1 MKKFFTILIVLVAI
15 FLFRA
20 EIKDAGDKL
29 SNYIQINILNKYEN
43 NQGDEGNNLDNM
55 ENNYSDSGI
64 EDENNG
70 NNSNVSNGS
79 YINYENY
86 KNIRLGQSVKDIKS
100 KLGEPNKIEK
110 SEYGFDWYVYN
121 SDYSKFCMV
130 GILQNKVVAL
140 FSNTMDSCE
149 SNIKLGTTESQVL
162 KNYKPLEYRL
172 KGNVRYIINE
182 DYYSVIKTKTCYIT
196 AFYDSFDGNKVVGI
210 QIISKKVEENMD
222 GIYSTDSSIC
232 GDFENVNRYLINSER
247 FNKNLNTLSY
257 DENATLCARSHSKD
271 MRDNDYFA
279 HNNLKNQTPFDRM
292 SSYNINYM
300 AAAENIAGGQTSGI
314 FAHYALMNSK
324 GHRVNI
330 LGDYK
335 YIGVGVVF
343 GGSLSMYLTQ
353 NFYK

>member
-1 MKKFFTILIVLVAI
+1 
-15 FLFRA
+15 
-20 EIKDAGDKL
+20 
-29 SNYIQINILNKYEN
+29 
-43 NQGDEGNNLDNM
+43 
-55 ENNYSDSGI
+55 
-64 EDENNG
+64 
-70 NNSNVSNGS
+70 
-79 YINYENY
+79 
-86 KNIRLGQSVKDIKS
+86 
-100 KLGEPNKIEK
+100 
-110 SEYGFDWYVYN
+110 
-121 SDYSKFCMV
+121 
-130 GILQNKVVAL
+130 
-140 FSNTMDSCE
+140 
-149 SNIKLGTTESQVL
+149 
-162 KNYKPLEYRL
+162 
-172 KGNVRYIINE
+172 
-182 DYYSVIKTKTCYIT
+182 
-196 AFYDSFDGNKVVGI
+196 
-210 QIISKKVEENMD
+210 MD

-314 FAHYALMNSK
+314 FAHYDLMNSK

>member
-15 FLFRA
+15 FLFRSD
-20 EIKDAGDKL
+20 IKDIGDKL
-29 SNYIQINILNKYEN
+29 SYYIQINILNKYIN
-43 NQGDEGNNLDNM
+43 NQGNYENNLDNM
-55 ENNYSDSGI
+55 ENNYNDLGI
-64 EDENNG
+64 ENDNNG
-70 NNSNVSNGS
+70 NNNDVINNGN
-79 YINYENY
+79 INYENY
-86 KNIRLGQSVKDIKS
+86 KNI
-100 KLGEPNKIEK
+100 KLGESLSEIKYKLGKPNKIEK
-110 SEYGFDWYVYN
+110 SEYGFDWYIYS

-172 KGNVRYIINE
+172 KGHVRYIINE
-182 DYYSVIKTKTCYIT
+182 DYYSLIKTKYSYIT
-196 AFYDSFDGNKVVGI
+196 AFYDSFDNNKVVGI

-222 GIYSTDSSIC
+222 GIYTKDTSVCD
-232 GDFENVNRYLINSER
+232 DFENINRYLINSER
-247 FNKNLNTLSY
+247 FNRNLNTLSY
-257 DENATLCARSHSKD
+257 DEKATLCARSHSKD
-271 MRDNDYFA
+271 MRDNNYFA

-292 SSYNINYM
+292 SSYNINYI
-300 AAAENIAGGQTSGI
+300 AAAENIAAGQTSPI

-335 YIGVGVVF
+335 YIGVGIVF
-343 GGSLSMYLTQ
+343 GGKLNIYLTQ

>member
-1 MKKFFTILIVLVAI
+1 
-15 FLFRA
+15 
-20 EIKDAGDKL
+20 
-29 SNYIQINILNKYEN
+29 
-43 NQGDEGNNLDNM
+43 
-55 ENNYSDSGI
+55 
-64 EDENNG
+64 
-70 NNSNVSNGS
+70 
-79 YINYENY
+79 
-86 KNIRLGQSVKDIKS
+86 
-100 KLGEPNKIEK
+100 
-110 SEYGFDWYVYN
+110 
-121 SDYSKFCMV
+121 MV

-140 FSNTMDSCE
+140 FSNTMDSYE

-182 DYYSVIKTKTCYIT
+182 DYYSVIKTKTSYIT

>member
-1 MKKFFTILIVLVAI
+1 MKKFFTILIVLGAI
-15 FLFRA
+15 FLFRT

-29 SNYIQINILNKYEN
+29 SNYIQINILNKDEN
-43 NQGDEGNNLDNM
+43 NQGDEENNLDNM

-64 EDENNG
+64 EDKNNG
-70 NNSNVSNGS
+70 NNNDINSGN
-79 YINYENY
+79 INYENY
-86 KNIRLGQSVKDIKS
+86 KNIRLGQSVNDIKS

-140 FSNTMDSCE
+140 FSNTMDSVE
-149 SNIKLGTTESQVL
+149 SDIKLGTTESQVL
-162 KNYKPLEYRL
+162 KSYKPIKYKLR
-172 KGNVRYIINE
+172 GNVRYMINE
-182 DYYSVIKTKTCYIT
+182 DYYSIIKTKSCYIT
-196 AFYDSFDGNKVVGI
+196 AFYDSFDGDKVVGI
-210 QIISKKVEENMD
+210 QIISPKVEESMD
-222 GIYSTDSSIC
+222 GIYTTDTSVC
-232 GDFENVNRYLINSER
+232 DDFENINRYLINSER

-279 HNNLKNQTPFDRM
+279 HENLKNQTPFDRM
-292 SSYNINYM
+292 ASYNIDYM
-300 AAAENIAGGQTSGI
+300 AAAENIAGGQTSAI